1 MIIFTARIFRTV
13 FKPMQIAVFFNADS
27 ETPTWRRIKC
37 CRQSRDV
44 PTGNCLF
51 FPIFIEKL
59 SHVTH
64 EMAYKGIALKALNF
78 PYGI

>member
-1 MIIFTARIFRTV
+1 MTVGSGTVKKKV
-13 FKPMQIAVFFNADS
+13 FKPMQIAVFLNADS

-64 EMAYKGIALKALNF
+64 EMAYKGIALRALNF

>member
-1 MIIFTARIFRTV
+1 ML
-13 FKPMQIAVFFNADS
+13 IAVFLNADS

-51 FPIFIEKL
+51 FPIFGDFYREAESWDLRNGLQGDSSK
-59 SHVTH
+59 SFVFFW
-64 EMAYKGIALKALNF
+64 GS
-78 PYGI
+78 G